1 MLSPSPLKRYN
12 HDPVHPYFV
21 PELQEQIDNGDIV
34 VTVDNFPVKNCIGF
48 DVANGYAKRLAHKD
62 DLQRF
67 ARLGENAYARV
78 CRDGV
83 RIKGV
88 VRVFVNSD

>member
-1 MLSPSPLKRYN
+1 MLKPSPLKRYN

-21 PELQEQIDNGDIV
+21 PELQEQIDNNAIV
-34 VTVDNFPVKNCIGF
+34 VTVDTVPVPNVIGF
-48 DVANGYAKRLAHKD
+48 DVENGYAKRLATRD

-88 VRVFVNSD
+88 VRVFVSV